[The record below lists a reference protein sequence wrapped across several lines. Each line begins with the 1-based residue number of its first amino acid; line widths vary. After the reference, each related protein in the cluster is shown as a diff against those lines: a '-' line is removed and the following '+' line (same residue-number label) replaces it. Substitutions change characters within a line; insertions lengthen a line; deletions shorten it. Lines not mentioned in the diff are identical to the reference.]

1 MSGGGAMDR
10 NMGGTELVESGGY
23 ISEGNA
29 GSSEGGGGVG
39 GGEVRFGV
47 GGGEGVEIG
56 IDTG

>member
-1 MSGGGAMDR
+1 MDR

-23 ISEGNA
+23 ISEGNS

-47 GGGEGVEIG
+47 GGGEGVERG